1 MYATS
6 KSKTRAGEAA
16 GEVHCSVTGRHS
28 DPLTFN
34 GGMEMRVFV
43 QDFHL
48 LAPVKLVPPVG
59 HHLLQ
64 VVRVEAIVEGCP
76 FQWRCIA
83 SLIEAAVQV
92 LQKK

>member
-1 MYATS
+1 MD
-6 KSKTRAGEAA
+6 KM
-16 GEVHCSVTGRHS
+16 
-28 DPLTFN
+28 DINPFN
-34 GGMEMRVFV
+34 GGMEMWVFV

-76 FQWRCIA
+76 FQWRRIA
-83 SLIEAAVQV
+83 SLVEAAVQV
-92 LQKK
+92 LNFFIRCFNLEGADAFIFFPF